1 MLKVTVRKNGVVV
14 PSVTTTEGRVIL
26 TTFEEPVTFTSND
39 RATIEHVWEESEET
53 T

>member
-14 PSVTTTEGRVIL
+14 PSVTTTSRDML
-26 TTFEEPVTFTSND
+26 YTKFEEVVTFTSND
-39 RATIEHVWEESEET
+39 RMTLDIVEEEPRET